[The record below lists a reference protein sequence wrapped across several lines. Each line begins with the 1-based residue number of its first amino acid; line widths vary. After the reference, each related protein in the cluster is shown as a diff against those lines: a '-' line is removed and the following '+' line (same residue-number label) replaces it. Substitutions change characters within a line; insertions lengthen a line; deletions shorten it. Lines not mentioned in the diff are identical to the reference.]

1 MTDLEREATM
11 MLRMTITGWGRCTP
25 EGVVT
30 NDDLATVMDTSDEW
44 IATRSG
50 IRQRR
55 VSHVDNSDLATVA
68 ARHALAGAGLE
79 ATDLDYILV
88 ATCTP
93 DRFIPAMACH
103 VQAKLGAVNA
113 AATDTN
119 AGCTGFIYGLN
130 LANGLIAT
138 GSARRVL
145 LIGSERL
152 TSYLDLERRDTA
164 VLFADGAGAVI
175 LEATDGEDGL
185 YSINVGSDGRLAG
198 ALTVEGAGSS
208 WMDIPTPVRVV
219 MDGRE
224 VFRNAVV
231 GMGAAAQRAVEAAG
245 WEVDDVDLLIPHQ
258 ANLRIIDATAKR
270 LGLKED
276 QVYTN
281 IQYYG
286 NTSAASIP
294 IALSEALEAGRIKP
308 GAKVVLVAFGAG
320 LTWGAAAIQWGDR
333 VEPKALSDAALPPS
347 DRTGLQ
353 IMTDRQRARIT

>member
-1 MTDLEREATM
+1 MKRAM
-11 MLRMTITGWGRCTP
+11 ITGWGRCTP
-25 EGVVT
+25 EPTVT
-30 NDDLATVMDTSDEW
+30 NDDLASVIDTSDEW

-55 VSHVDNSDLATVA
+55 VSHVDNSDMATVA
-68 ARHALAGAGLE
+68 ARHALAAAGLE

-138 GSARRVL
+138 GSASRIL

-152 TSYLDLERRDTA
+152 TPYLDLNNRDTA
-164 VLFADGAGAVI
+164 VLFGDGSGAVI
-175 LEATDGEDGL
+175 VEASDTDEGVR
-185 YSINVGSDGRLAG
+185 SINVGSDGNLAG
-198 ALTVEGAGSS
+198 ALTVEGVGSS
-208 WMDIPTPVRVV
+208 WMEVPTPVQVV

-231 GMGAAAQRAVEAAG
+231 GMGAAAEKALDDAG
-245 WEVDDVDLLIPHQ
+245 WSIDDVDLLIPHQ
-258 ANLRIIDATAKR
+258 ANIRIIDATTKR
-270 LGLKED
+270 LGIDPDK
-276 QVYTN
+276 VYTN
-281 IQYYG
+281 IDAYG
-286 NTSAASIP
+286 NTSAATIP
-294 IALSEALEAGRIKP
+294 IALSEAIDRGRLKP
-308 GAKVVLVAFGAG
+308 GAKLVLVAFGAG
-320 LTWGAAAIQWGDR
+320 LTWGATAIQWGQKVD
-333 VEPKALSDAALPPS
+333 PDSISDAALPPS
-347 DRTGLQ
+347 DRTGIE
-353 IMTDRQRARIT
+353 IMTDRQRARHG

>member
-1 MTDLEREATM
+1 MK
-11 MLRMTITGWGRCTP
+11 RMTITGWGYCTP

-30 NDDLATVMDTSDEW
+30 NDDLATVMETSDEW
-44 IATRSG
+44 ISTRSG

-68 ARHALAGAGLE
+68 ARQALAGAGLE
-79 ATDLDYILV
+79 PTDLDYILV

-145 LIGSERL
+145 LVGSERL
-152 TSYLDLERRDTA
+152 TAYLDLDRRDTA

-175 LEATDGEDGL
+175 LEATDGDDGIQ
-185 YSINVGSDGRLAG
+185 SINVGSDGRLAG

-208 WMDIPTPVRVV
+208 WMDIPTPVSVI

-224 VFRNAVV
+224 VFRNAVI
-231 GMGAAAQRAVEAAG
+231 GMGAAAQRAVEEAG
-245 WEVDDVDLLIPHQ
+245 WDVGDIDLLIPHQ

-270 LGLKED
+270 LGLTED

-294 IALSEALEAGRIKP
+294 IALAEALEQGRIRSGSKII
-308 GAKVVLVAFGAG
+308 LVAFGAG
-320 LTWGAAAIQWGDR
+320 LTWGATAIQWGER
-333 VEPKALSDAALPPS
+333 VEPRALSDAALPPA

-353 IMTDRQRARIT
+353 IMTDRQANRIS

>member
-1 MTDLEREATM
+1 MTGLTREGTTM
-11 MLRMTITGWGRCTP
+11 KRITITGWGYCAP

-30 NDDLATVMDTSDEW
+30 NDDLATVMETSDEW

-50 IRQRR
+50 IRQRH

-68 ARHALAGAGLE
+68 ARQALAGAGLE
-79 ATDLDYILV
+79 ATDIDYILV

-138 GSARRVL
+138 GSASRVL

-175 LEATDGEDGL
+175 LEATDGDDGL
-185 YSINVGSDGRLAG
+185 QSINVGSDGRLAG

-208 WMDIPTPVRVV
+208 WMDIPTPVSVV

-224 VFRNAVV
+224 VFRNAVI
-231 GMGAAAQRAVEAAG
+231 GMGAAAQRAVEEAG
-245 WEVDDVDLLIPHQ
+245 WEVGDIDLLIPHQ

-270 LGLKED
+270 LGLAED

-294 IALSEALEAGRIKP
+294 IALAEALEQGRVAP
-308 GAKVVLVAFGAG
+308 GAKIVLVAFGAG
-320 LTWGAAAIQWGDR
+320 LTWGAAAIQWGER
-333 VEPKALSDAALPPS
+333 TEPLALSDAALPPA
-347 DRTGLQ
+347 DRSGLQ
-353 IMTDRQRARIT
+353 IMTDRQANRIS

>member
-1 MTDLEREATM
+1 ME
-11 MLRMTITGWGRCTP
+11 
-25 EGVVT
+25 
-30 NDDLATVMDTSDEW
+30 TSDEW

-68 ARHALAGAGLE
+68 ARQALAGAGLE
-79 ATDLDYILV
+79 PTDLDYILV

-103 VQAKLGAVNA
+103 VQAKLGAFSA

-152 TSYLDLERRDTA
+152 TSYLDLDRRDTA

-175 LEATDGEDGL
+175 LEATEGDDGIQ
-185 YSINVGSDGRLAG
+185 SINVGSDGRLAG

-208 WMDIPTPVRVV
+208 WMDIPTPVSVV

-224 VFRNAVV
+224 VFRNAVI
-231 GMGAAAQRAVEAAG
+231 GMGAAAQRAVEEAG
-245 WEVDDVDLLIPHQ
+245 WDVGDVDLLIPHQ

-270 LGLKED
+270 LGLNED

-294 IALSEALEAGRIKP
+294 IALAEALEQGRIKP
-308 GAKVVLVAFGAG
+308 GSKIILVAFGAG
-320 LTWGAAAIQWGDR
+320 LTWGAAAIQWGER
-333 VEPKALSDAALPPS
+333 IEPRALSDAALPPA

-353 IMTDRQRARIT
+353 IMTDRQANRIS

>member
-1 MTDLEREATM
+1 MTGLKREGSTM
-11 MLRMTITGWGRCTP
+11 KRMTITGWGYCTP

-30 NDDLATVMDTSDEW
+30 NDDLATVMETSDEW

-55 VSHVDNSDLATVA
+55 VSHVENSDLATVA
-68 ARHALAGAGLE
+68 ARRALAGAGLE
-79 ATDLDYILV
+79 ATDLDYILI

-138 GSARRVL
+138 GSAKRVRL
-145 LIGSERL
+145 VGSERL

-185 YSINVGSDGRLAG
+185 RSINVGSDGRLAG

-208 WMDIPTPVRVV
+208 WMDIPTPVSVI

-231 GMGAAAQRAVEAAG
+231 GMGAAALQAVEGAG
-245 WEVDDVDLLIPHQ
+245 WDVADIDLLIPHQ

-270 LGLKED
+270 LGLDEG

-294 IALSEALEAGRIKP
+294 IALGEAVEQGRIAP
-308 GAKVVLVAFGAG
+308 GAKIILVAFGAG
-320 LTWGAAAIQWGDR
+320 LTWGAAAIQWGER
-333 VEPKALSDAALPPS
+333 TEPIALSDAALPPA
-347 DRTGLQ
+347 DRSGLQ
-353 IMTDRQRARIT
+353 IMTDRQANRRS